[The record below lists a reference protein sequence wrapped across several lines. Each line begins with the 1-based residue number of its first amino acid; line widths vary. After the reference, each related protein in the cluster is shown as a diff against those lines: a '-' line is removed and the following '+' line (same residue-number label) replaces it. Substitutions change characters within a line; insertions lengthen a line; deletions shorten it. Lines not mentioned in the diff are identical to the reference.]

1 MKIQLFPLCALFGL
15 ILLPLS
21 ACASSRSQGQ
31 LYPGIEGYH
40 RPISTD
46 SAAAQ
51 ELVDQGLALLYG
63 FNHDEAIRSFEAAAE
78 ADPECVLAWWG
89 IAYANGLHIN
99 NTAMSGAKSQRAFE
113 TAQKALKLAAEKS
126 GPGAALARAVA
137 ARYEWP
143 APADR
148 TRLDLA
154 YAAEMEAAWRRYPND
169 PDIGTLFA
177 ESLMNLQPWD
187 LWTPEGEPKG
197 RTLEIVAVLERV
209 MELQPNHPGANHF
222 YIHTVE
228 ASLDPD
234 RAVAAADRLVD
245 LVPGA
250 GHLVHMPSHIYVR
263 VGRYAEAADANE
275 RAIAADRA
283 YFKRA
288 PKPDFYNVYYVH
300 NLHFLAYAAMMEGR
314 YETAIA
320 AARDLEHDIPADF
333 LREYV
338 AIADGLMTTP
348 LHVMIRFG
356 KWESIL
362 AEPEPAPFQLLSRTQ
377 RRYARAVAL
386 AALGRPAE
394 ARTEMAQFESLA
406 AQVPSD
412 WVVGNNTSAE
422 VIALARQ
429 MMLGEILFREG
440 KLDEAFAA
448 LARGVQLEDNLVYDE
463 PPGWMQPIRHA
474 YGALLMSAGR
484 HAQAERIYREDLER
498 NRHNGWSLVG
508 LEQALAAQGKL
519 QESLEVG
526 AKREKAWSR
535 ADVQPS
541 SSCYCEPGGLALS
554 L

>member
-1 MKIQLFPLCALFGL
+1 MKFQLTPLFALSGP
-15 ILLPLS
+15 ILLSLS
-21 ACASSRSQGQ
+21 ACISSPGQGQ

-40 RPISTD
+40 RPIRTD

-51 ELVDQGLALLYG
+51 DLVDQGLALLYG

-78 ADPECVLAWWG
+78 ADPECILAWWG

-99 NTAMSGAKSQRAFE
+99 NTAMSGAKSKRAFE
-113 TAQKALKLAAEKS
+113 TAQKALNLAAGEA

-143 APADR
+143 APDDR
-148 TRLDLA
+148 KRLDLA
-154 YAAEMEAAWRRYPND
+154 YAAEMEAAWRRYPTD

-209 MELQPNHPGANHF
+209 MELRPDHPGANHF

-283 YFKRA
+283 YFKQA
-288 PKPDFYNVYYVH
+288 PQPDFYNVYYVH

-314 YETAIA
+314 YETAMA
-320 AARDLEHDIPADF
+320 AARDLEHDIPAEF

-362 AEPEPAPFQLLSRTQ
+362 VEPEPESFQLLSRTQ
-377 RRYARAVAL
+377 RHYARAVAL

-394 ARTEMAQFESLA
+394 ARDEMAQFESLA
-406 AQVPSD
+406 TQVPSD

-484 HAQAERIYREDLER
+484 YAQAERIYREDLKR
-498 NRHNGWSLVG
+498 NRQNGWSLVG

-526 AKREKAWSR
+526 AKREMAWSR

-541 SSCYCEPGGLALS
+541 SSCYCEPGGPALS